1 MTSMAA
7 LAFYSSTIAGAALVS
22 AAIPVVFPVLREKTN
37 LLLSFAAGVMLGAAF
52 FHMLPEA
59 VETGGLQSLPWMLVG
74 FVFLYLLERYVL
86 IHWCKEEEACEVHE
100 GHHHGHGT
108 MGLAAVFGLSIHTL
122 ADGFALGAAVDGG
135 LGGSVFLA
143 ILFHKVPNSF
153 SLASIL
159 IHEKTATK
167 RMLTYVGIF
176 AATLPLGA
184 LLYFLLHG
192 LTSNDAFGAVAL
204 AFSAGT
210 FLHLAASDLIPDL
223 HRHKDQRLA
232 LSVALL
238 AGIAL
243 MLLVDAFSPVH

>member
-1 MTSMAA
+1 MTSVAA
-7 LAFYSSTIAGAALVS
+7 LALYSSTIAGAALVS
-22 AAIPVVFPVLREKTN
+22 AAIPVVFPVLRDKTT
-37 LLLSFAAGVMLGAAF
+37 LLLSFSAGVMLGAAF

-59 VETGGLQSLPWMLVG
+59 VETGGLQSLPWMLFG

-86 IHWCKEEEACEVHE
+86 IHLCKEDEGCEVHE
-100 GHHHGHGT
+100 GHHHGQGT
-108 MGLAAVFGLSIHTL
+108 MGMAALFGLSVHTL

-135 LGGSVFLA
+135 VGGSVFLA

-159 IHEKTATK
+159 IHERTATK
-167 RMLTYVGIF
+167 RMITYVGLF

-184 LLYFLLHG
+184 LLYHLLYD
-192 LTSNDAFGAVAL
+192 LTNHEAFGAVAL

-210 FLHLAASDLIPDL
+210 FLHLAVSDLIPDL
-223 HRHKDQRLA
+223 HRHRDHRLS
-232 LSVALL
+232 LSLALL

-243 MLLVDAFSPVH
+243 MLLLDAVAPAH